1 MALLVSHKGAIALHL
16 PHLPY
21 IFHEIVLDPYTFVE
35 DGRCGRCIIWIGLQA
50 EYSMQK
56 IKQDKSFMKRL
67 EKIKKIAA
75 VL

>member
-1 MALLVSHKGAIALHL
+1 MPSWKM
-16 PHLPY
+16 
-21 IFHEIVLDPYTFVE
+21 EDVE
-35 DGRCGRCIIWIGLQA
+35 DVFPEYAMLLEAALGTKADIWIGLQA

-67 EKIKKIAA
+67 ENIKKIAA